1 MRITIHDRDPQ
12 GERIKGAVWFRGA
25 ESMIAGAGAGL
36 VSSVVTCP
44 LDVVKTK
51 LQAGGANAG
60 RGPSGLVG
68 QSKLELAFLSL
79 LPLTHS
85 LTHSLSSLS
94 RALSCTLFY
103 PCTLALDHGRRYA
116 LRHAGTAKHIWLNDG
131 FRGFYRGLGPTIIGY
146 LPTWAI
152 YFTMYD
158 LIKQRLSVTRGQFA
172 ASFPLRARA
181 RESSLPPS
189 VPSPLPP
196 TPRQLYGERNTSG
209 LRGLMSTQ
217 KHVSLDL

>member
-68 QSKLELAFLSL
+68 QSRFSSSRRSLLSL
-79 LPLTHS
+79 SLFPFTHS
-85 LTHSLSSLS
+85 RSCFSLYHFLRS
-94 RALSCTLFY
+94 RNTRSFE
-103 PCTLALDHGRRYA
+103 HGRRYA
-116 LRHAGTAKHIWLNDG
+116 VHYAGTAKHIWLNDG

-158 LIKQRLSVTRGQFA
+158 LIKQRLSVTRGQSPVLHA
-172 ASFPLRARA
+172 TTPPL
-181 RESSLPPS
+181 ESSLPPS
-189 VPSPLPP
+189 APPFSLPP
-196 TPRQLYGERNTSG
+196 AHRQQYGGRTRVAYG
-209 LRGLMSTQ
+209 A
-217 KHVSLDL
+217 